1 MRPRRSSGVGAR
13 PLNFIVSRRAHIHLL
28 GRVPSWRLRLPTKFL
43 FVLAQLSTASAPG
56 SFARVVSL
64 TLWFSFDRLHFCC
77 CVISRPPLRIHRSS
91 HRDWFDR
98 NRHRWHSLVLRRTGL
113 SCVAH

>member
-1 MRPRRSSGVGAR
+1 MR
-13 PLNFIVSRRAHIHLL
+13 SRRTGHAFWRALKLIVYRPAHIHLL

-43 FVLAQLSTASAPG
+43 FVLAQLSTASAAG

-64 TLWFSFDRLHFCC
+64 TLRFSFDRLHSRC
-77 CVISRPPLRIHRSS
+77 CVISLPPLTVHRSS
-91 HRDWFDR
+91 HRDWVDR